1 MVTKTELIVNIILHV
16 LILLSILSLLFWFV
30 ITKLEK
36 DNITKEVNN
45 NISDY
50 FDNLKENLNEKDKN
64 DIKNIIKN
72 SNNVLEDLK
81 KLYVKPSENNETT
94 NRWVLYSNLLY
105 ILLILG
111 ILLTIVLTIR
121 LVCKSNDFPFWHIL
135 KENIIIF
142 TFVGMIEVFFFLNI
156 ALKFIPT
163 KPSLIINSVLNS
175 LKEKF
180 NN

>member
-36 DNITKEVNN
+36 DNITTEVND

-64 DIKNIIKN
+64 EIKNIIKN

-121 LVCKSNDFPFWHIL
+121 LVCKCNDFPFLHIL